1 MKILLSLFAILPLI
15 AWSQFNE
22 NSADDVFK
30 VGINPKPKGHVKS
43 VQTKCNTLISLTE
56 ILTKANQ
63 FDLRDEKFN
72 LNYPNIT
79 VNMNKDSLV
88 AGYELMDSSSKV
100 IKNLLYEYNQNKQLT
115 VVYSIDVNGN
125 KKIMSK
131 SMYDNQNRFI
141 RSESY
146 DSLNKISSS
155 YTITYKGNAVT
166 KVYKDE
172 TIHDTQVV
180 EIEYLSNKK
189 ISTQY
194 FPDGSIDWKCV
205 EENINNRKHLHSK
218 FFHNDHT
225 VSQETE
231 TFSDDK
237 ISTFSITVFNEY
249 SPNWSN
255 KMYATLNE
263 NGDEVE
269 SKITNKGC
277 KKCVPKII
285 KTYRYEYDT
294 HGNFTRKIIMIDNI
308 PIIEITRTI
317 EYYN

>member
-56 ILTKANQ
+56 ILTKADQ
-63 FDLRDEKFN
+63 FDLREEKFN

-88 AGYELMDSSSKV
+88 TQYVVVDSNGKLNKS
-100 IKNLLYEYNQNKQLT
+100 LYYEYNKFNNLSG
-115 VVYSIDVNGN
+115 VYSLDKNGLKRLSTDFVYDSLN
-125 KKIMSK
+125 RLTSSK
-131 SMYDNQNRFI
+131 
-141 RSESY
+141 SY
-146 DSLNKISSS
+146 DSLNKLFYSNN
-155 YTITYKGNAVT
+155 YTYNGMKVV
-166 KVYKDE
+166 KVYKNE

-180 EIEYLSNKK
+180 EIEYLPNKK

-194 FPDGSIDWKCV
+194 NPDGSLIWKSKEV
-205 EENINNRKHLHSK
+205 IVGNRWHFHSK
-218 FFHNDHT
+218 FFHRDHT
-225 VSQETE
+225 ISQECE
-231 TFSDDK
+231 MYSDNK
-237 ISTFSITVFNEY
+237 ISTFSITVFNED
-249 SPNWSN
+249 SPNWTN

-263 NGDEVE
+263 HGDESE
-269 SKITNKGC
+269 TKITNKGC